1 MSTTKAGLQ
10 TGVRTE
16 ERTASSLLRI
26 SLLLALGFVLRLLFM
41 GNEGFKNDVSSFEAW
56 TLTLVSHPFS
66 AFYTSTSFADY
77 PPGYFY
83 ILAAV
88 GHIYNLIA
96 PHGNYDVL
104 KYMVKVPAVVMDLV
118 DGVLIYT
125 IVRRFAS
132 ERWALGAAA
141 IFVLNPAAI
150 FMSAAWGQV
159 DSVSGGLA
167 LLAIYLLLRSDDAP
181 NGHGEVSNHPERSR
195 GALYIVGA
203 WLALS
208 YSLLIKPQAAVL
220 IPLLVVF
227 AFVSPERRRER
238 LTATGIGIFAAILLA
253 FALTVPFHP
262 TANPA
267 NAFAWLYEKYS
278 FGKNVYAY
286 NSVNAFNLWS
296 IIHPFWQPDSD
307 QILLWPQYFWGIL
320 LVAAATVLVLA
331 RYAQARTQTALIE
344 AAGLLT
350 LAFFMLATRMHE
362 RYIFDGLLFTIAA
375 VAFARR
381 YLVAAL
387 IFTGTLFINLFY
399 SLQYLN
405 VVMAQTPGIDPRD
418 MWPGVTHL
426 LSFINVATF
435 FYLGYVYLGQG
446 AGEGDLAKSAA
457 EAQPAAAAKPVQFE
471 RARSWFNPR
480 EGLAAM
486 AWPLDYVLAGV
497 FGIISFVVSYI
508 NYWLP
513 NEKIFDEIYFARAG
527 EEYLTGKY
535 IYENTHPPLTKLIIT
550 FSTMLFGG
558 MAHGDNPAG
567 WRFLDVVFGAIVIVV
582 IYAFAKRLTRS
593 TLFASFAAI
602 LFTADGMHFVQS
614 RIATPEGIVIVFSL
628 GTLYC
633 FYRYWI
639 ASQSTARK
647 YEPSTMRRALISL
660 IGAFIL
666 GFALSALTNK
676 LGHGSFASLIVF
688 TFYFAS
694 GCYLVLRR
702 WIVPRFMP
710 SDGDLVTYAEGSR
723 MYRHGM
729 QFVLETPDGGIV
741 DSQKK
746 NPTAGTMSRA
756 VKGDLVIKDDG
767 ATISYAHDG
776 SVAYATPVGSATYSP
791 ARLVDDEGESE
802 QGRHATGWLVAF
814 TVLLGAL
821 VASKWYGVMAY
832 GVSFVVIAA
841 VWLQRYL
848 REGKPKRWG
857 NPYGFR
863 LDLAIAAIVFL
874 SMTVYLCVWIPDL
887 VRQVDIKNLS
897 DLVYRQYSMFMYH
910 DTLKATHPY
919 ASKWWSWPLD
929 LRPIAYYWKD
939 LRTGSLSNSPTACCV
954 AEIISLPN
962 PLILWFGLIC
972 VPLVAYLA
980 WRERN
985 KGYALLV
992 LAYLL
997 QWLPWA
1003 KSPRLAWIYHFYV
1016 DVPLIIL
1023 CNVIILQRIWN
1034 WDFHEK
1040 NARLIARIGVCG
1052 YVTAVVIAF
1061 VFFYPILAGVPL
1073 PWNQWNARMWL
1084 HDHWV

>member
-1 MSTTKAGLQ
+1 VSTTKAGLQ

-56 TLTLVSHPFS
+56 ALTLVSHPFS
-66 AFYTSTSFADY
+66 AFYESTSFADY

-88 GHIYNLIA
+88 GHVYQLIA

-118 DGVLIYT
+118 DGVLLYA

-132 ERWALGAAA
+132 ERWALLAAA
-141 IFVLNPAAI
+141 IYIINPAVI

-167 LLAIYLLLRSDDAP
+167 LFAIYLLLRSDDIA
-181 NGHGEVSNHPERSR
+181 E
-195 GALYIVGA
+195 GAFPWAIVGA

-208 YSLLIKPQAAVL
+208 YSLLIKPQAAIL
-220 IPLLVVF
+220 IPLLIVF

-238 LTATGIGIFAAILLA
+238 LAATGAGIVGAILLA

-262 TANPA
+262 TANPV
-267 NAFAWLYEKYS
+267 NAFAWLYDKYS

-286 NSVNAFNLWS
+286 NSVNAFNLWA
-296 IIHPFWQPDSD
+296 IIHPFWQSDSAL
-307 QILLWPQYFWGIL
+307 IGMWPQYFWGIL
-320 LVAAATVLVLA
+320 LVAAATVLVLV
-331 RYAQARTQTALIE
+331 RYAQARTQMALIE
-344 AAGLLT
+344 AAALLT
-350 LAFFMLATRMHE
+350 LAFFMLSTRMHE
-362 RYIFDGLLFTIAA
+362 RYVFDGLLFTIAA
-375 VAFARR
+375 IAFARR
-381 YLVAAL
+381 YLAASL

-399 SLQYLN
+399 SLQYLS
-405 VVMAQTPGIDPRD
+405 VVTNHTPGIDPYD
-418 MWPGVTHL
+418 MWPGVTHV
-426 LSFINVATF
+426 LSAINVATF
-435 FYLGYVYLGQG
+435 FYLGYVYLGQSVTE
-446 AGEGDLAKSAA
+446 ADVA
-457 EAQPAAAAKPVQFE
+457 ENTAQAPAAATQPVQFFQ

-486 AWPLDYVLAGV
+486 VWPLDYALAGA
-497 FGIISFVVSYI
+497 FGVISFIVSYI

-550 FSTMLFGG
+550 LSTMMFGG
-558 MAHGDNPAG
+558 MAHGDNPYG
-567 WRFLDVVFGAIVIVV
+567 WRFLDVVFGAIVIVI

-628 GTLYC
+628 GTLYA

-639 ASQSTARK
+639 ASQSTVRK
-647 YEPSTMRRALISL
+647 FEPNTLKRAGIALA
-660 IGAFIL
+660 GAIVL
-666 GFALSALTNK
+666 GIALSAITNA
-676 LGHGSFASLIVF
+676 LGHGSHASFIVF
-688 TFYFAS
+688 SVYFTS
-694 GCYLVLRR
+694 GCYLALRR
-702 WIVPRFMP
+702 WVVPLLMKP
-710 SDGDLVTYAEGSR
+710 DGELATYAEGSR
-723 MYRHGM
+723 MYRNGA
-729 QFVLETPDGGIV
+729 QFVLETPDGGVV

-746 NPTAGTMSRA
+746 NPSAGELSRVA
-756 VKGDLVIKDDG
+756 KTDLVLKQDE
-767 ATISYAHDG
+767 ATITYAHEG
-776 SVAYATPVGSATYSP
+776 TATYATPVGSATFAP
-791 ARLVDDEGESE
+791 GRLVDDEGEIE
-802 QGRHATGWLVAF
+802 EGRHATGWLIAF

-939 LRTGSLSNSPTACCV
+939 LRTGLAANSPTACCV
-954 AEIISLPN
+954 AEVISLPN
-962 PLILWFGLIC
+962 PLILWFGLAT

-980 WRERN
+980 LREKN

-1016 DVPLIIL
+1016 DVPLIVL
-1023 CNVIILQRIWN
+1023 CNVIILQRLWN
-1034 WDFHEK
+1034 WDFQDN
-1040 NARLIARIGVCG
+1040 NARLIARLGVCG
-1052 YVTAVVIAF
+1052 YVTAVVLAF
-1061 VFFYPILAGVPL
+1061 IWFYPILAGVPL
-1073 PWNQWNARMWL
+1073 PWDQWNARMWL
-1084 HDHWV
+1084 HEHWV